1 VTFKELDVV
10 VVRSLRTTVRP
21 VDGTE
26 GVTRQPR
33 VGDVGTVVN
42 ILGPADYIVE
52 CVDTDGRTAWVA
64 DLNIDELEPSKG

>member
-1 VTFKELDVV
+1 MTFKELDVV

-21 VDGTE
+21 VDGTA

-33 VGDVGTVVN
+33 VGDVGTVVHV
-42 ILGPADYIVE
+42 LGPADYILE

-64 DLNIDELEPSKG
+64 DFHVDELAPPTG